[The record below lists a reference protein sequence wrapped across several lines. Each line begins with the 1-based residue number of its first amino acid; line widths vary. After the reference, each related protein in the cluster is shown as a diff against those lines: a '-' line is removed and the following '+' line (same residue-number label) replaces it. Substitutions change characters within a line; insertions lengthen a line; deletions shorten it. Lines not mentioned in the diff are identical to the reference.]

1 MLIFK
6 ITNIYITQESV
17 SVTFYTNNVQ
27 NIIKTLR
34 WYMLEEEE
42 ELTSDALESNCIQD
56 IMRSNLE
63 DSVINKT

>member
-1 MLIFK
+1 M
-6 ITNIYITQESV
+6 